1 MKTLRKVVL
10 AVLAAMLAASAARAA
25 DVKSDFD
32 RAFDLSKLQTFRLT
46 DQARRSP
53 KDALAADEI
62 AAKRLRSAIQ
72 SNLTSLGLQPRS
84 DIPDFEIAY
93 FATLRN
99 QAQVTTSG
107 RPRWG
112 MGSVWVDQ
120 YVEGTAI
127 VEFRD
132 AKSGELIWRGFVT
145 GTVDPDKSEE
155 KINKGIKKLIERFA
169 KDREKQKKAAK
180 P

>member
-1 MKTLRKVVL
+1 MNTIKKTFIATIL
-10 AVLAAMLAASAARAA
+10 AILAASQAAAA
-25 DVKSDFD
+25 DVKSDYD
-32 RAFDLSKLQTFRLT
+32 RAFDLSKLQSFRFS
-46 DQARRSP
+46 DQARRNP

-72 SNLTSLGLQPRS
+72 SNLTALGLQQQETA
-84 DIPDFEIAY
+84 DFEIAY

-120 YVEGTAI
+120 YAEGTAI
-127 VEFRD
+127 VEFRN

>member
-1 MKTLRKVVL
+1 MGTTLMRVL
-10 AVLAAMLAASAARAA
+10 LALLLCVSTVMAAE
-25 DVKSDFD
+25 VKSDYD
-32 RAFDLSKLQTFRLT
+32 HGFDLSKLQSFRFA
-46 DQARRSP
+46 DHNRRNP
-53 KDALAADEI
+53 KDALAADEM
-62 AAKRLRSAIQ
+62 AAKRLRSAIEK
-72 SNLTSLGLQPRS
+72 NMVALGMQQQAS
-84 DIPDFEIAY
+84 AADFEISY

-99 QAQVTTSG
+99 QAQITTSG

-120 YVEGTAI
+120 HVEGTAI

-132 AKSGELIWRGFVT
+132 ARSGELIWRGFVT

-169 KDREKQKKAAK
+169 KDREKQRKSGH
-180 P
+180 

>member
-1 MKTLRKVVL
+1 MDTRKKTVIATLL
-10 AVLAAMLAASAARAA
+10 AVLAACQVAAA
-25 DVKSDFD
+25 DVKSDYD
-32 RAFDLSKLQTFRLT
+32 RAFDLSKLQSFRFSE
-46 DQARRSP
+46 QGRRNP

-62 AAKRLRSAIQ
+62 VAKRLRSAIQ
-72 SNLTSLGLQPRS
+72 SNLTGLGMQQQENA
-84 DIPDFEIAY
+84 DFEIAY

-127 VEFRD
+127 VEFRN

-155 KINKGIKKLIERFA
+155 KINKGIKKLIERFS
-169 KDREKQKKAAK
+169 KDREKQKKAPK